1 MTGAAD
7 LILRGG
13 RIVTLDGSARIV
25 GALAIAQGRILA
37 AGDPADVTAFAGEA
51 TKFVELRGRT
61 VIPGL
66 VDAHAHMDREG
77 LKEILPSLA
86 GCRSIRAIQA
96 RISALAA
103 LRQPGEWIVT
113 MPIGEPPEYP
123 DVPQCLAEG
132 RLPTRH
138 ELDEAAPDHPV
149 YIRAIWGP
157 WRHSLPLVSI
167 ANSKA
172 LELAGVTRET
182 QPPSPSVTLDR
193 DAQGE
198 PTGIFIEHSLTPLVE
213 FTLMAAAPNFS
224 LQDRIAGLERSMA
237 IYNALGTTSIFEG
250 HGVAADVLAAYESV
264 HRRSRATVRSTLTFS
279 PAWSRTTG
287 AAAAEVF
294 ASWGKWLTGK
304 GFGDDWLR
312 LMGMHAEIG
321 DSQEHRLRARLLP
334 QTGWAG
340 FNYDANL
347 PRGALAELLLECAR
361 SDIMVVGLTPTMLDL
376 FAQVD
381 AQVPLAGKRW
391 SLGHI
396 IDLDRDRIERI
407 AAMGLIVTTH
417 TNRYLYREGSE
428 LKRRLGADREAEL
441 VPLRSLLDAG
451 VRVCLASDNVPPN
464 LFKALWQVV
473 ARRSR
478 EGEIVGASQALT
490 REEALACASR
500 NGAWLSRE
508 EDSKGTLEPGRFAD
522 LAVLEQD
529 ILGCAEDEIAD
540 IEVAMTIV
548 DGRIVHDACASPTN
562 GAEHGQ

>member
-1 MTGAAD
+1 MASRAD
-7 LILRGG
+7 LVLDGG

-25 GALAIAQGRILA
+25 PALAIGDGKILA
-37 AGDPADVTAFAGEA
+37 AGDSAQVRALAGAA
-51 TKFVELRGRT
+51 TKIVDLGGRT

-77 LKEILPSLA
+77 LKEMLPSLA
-86 GCRSIRAIQA
+86 GCASIGDIQA
-96 RISALAA
+96 RIAALAA
-103 LRQPGEWIVT
+103 RRPPGEWIVT
-113 MPIGEPPEYP
+113 MPVGDPPEYR

-132 RLPTRH
+132 RFPTRH
-138 ELDEAAPDHPV
+138 DLDAAAPDHPV

-157 WRHSLPLVSI
+157 WRHTLPLVSI

-172 LELAGVTRET
+172 LALAGITRDA
-182 QPPSPSVTLDR
+182 QPPSPSITIDR
-193 DAQGE
+193 DALGD
-198 PTGIFIEHSLTPLVE
+198 PTGIFIENSLTPLAE
-213 FTLMAAAPNFS
+213 FTLMAAAPHFS
-224 LQDRIAGLERSMA
+224 LEERIAGLERSMA

-279 PAWSRTTG
+279 PAWSLTRG

-294 ASWGKWLTGK
+294 ASWGKWLAGH
-304 GFGDDWLR
+304 GYGDTWLR

-321 DSQEHRLRARLLP
+321 DQQDHRLRARLLP

-347 PRGALAELLLECAR
+347 PRDALKELLLECAR
-361 SDIMVVGLTPTMLDL
+361 SEVMVVGLTPPMLEM
-376 FAQVD
+376 FAEVD

-396 IDLDRDRIERI
+396 IDLDRERI
-407 AAMGLIVTTH
+407 ARIVDMGLIVTTH
-417 TNRYLYREGSE
+417 TSRYLYREGSD
-428 LKRRLGADREAEL
+428 LKRKLGPGREDEI

-464 LFKALWQVV
+464 LFKTLWHVV

-478 EGEIVGASQALT
+478 DGEIVGASQALT
-490 REEALACASR
+490 RMEALACASR
-500 NGAWLSRE
+500 NGAYLSHE
-508 EDSKGTLEPGRFAD
+508 EDCKGTLEPGKFAD

-529 ILGCAEDEIAD
+529 VLACAQDEISD
-540 IEVAMTIV
+540 IQVAMTIV
-548 DGRIVHDACASPTN
+548 DGRIVHDAASPSKEP
-562 GAEHGQ
+562 GHGE